1 MSSLLTTP
9 AEITD
14 QILGYLYKHDIGNF
28 SLCSKACR
36 KVALPSLFA
45 GLDLTPESAAAF
57 GDGAV
62 FSSLRPDVRKLY
74 LQGKVYSGFG
84 QEGNEDTVAYVE
96 TFRFCVESIRLF
108 PSVRNIY
115 IEYGSYLWE
124 NLCVALWREVSM
136 LPNLKEV
143 GRKVIP
149 VGFYRGQYWKSY
161 GDVYPHLSPI
171 TQSFVGSEEVHHDD
185 EGVETSSKDSV
196 RVPAGLEVI
205 RLYSRNTLLTRDE
218 EPYFQGFPIKHSIES
233 LRELH
238 ITAATINIESG
249 PGTLIF
255 PNVVKLSID
264 GHESSYIHHWVFQ
277 WVSRHC
283 PNVRSLS
290 MIKDTGYYP
299 FYAPPYFSPQDE
311 SPYFLMPKLVTLSL
325 QWFLENPIPGAG
337 PTQPPKKFKRRRLEA
352 LVREFMDQGMVGL
365 KEVKF
370 FRRPAFGSPDHIIEG
385 GCRISKDEGSGGKI
399 RVWWKKPFYIM
410 LGQKRFE
417 EEEELGESVEGVDSD
432 ADDDLDENFPCIMY

>member
-311 SPYFLMPKLVTLSL
+311 SPYFLMPRLVTLSL

-365 KEVKF
+365 REVKF

-385 GCRISKDEGSGGKI
+385 GCRISKDEGAGGEI

>member
-1 MSSLLTTP
+1 MSSLLATP
-9 AEITD
+9 AEICD

-74 LQGKVYSGFG
+74 LQGRVYSGFG
-84 QEGNEDTVAYVE
+84 QEVNEDTVEYVE

-108 PSVRNIY
+108 PSVRSIY

-124 NLCVALWREVSM
+124 NLCVALWREVST

-143 GRKVIP
+143 GRKVIHI
-149 VGFYRGQYWKSY
+149 GFYRGQYWKSY
-161 GDVYPHLSPI
+161 GDVYPQLSPI
-171 TQSFVGSEEVHHDD
+171 TQSFVGSEEVNHDED
-185 EGVETSSKDSV
+185 VETSKDV
-196 RVPAGLEVI
+196 QMPGGLEVI

-238 ITAATINIESG
+238 ITALTVNIESG

-255 PNVVKLSID
+255 PNVVKFSID
-264 GHESSYIHHWVFQ
+264 GHESNYVHQWVFQ

-283 PNVRSLS
+283 PNVQSLS
-290 MIKDTGYYP
+290 MIKDINSRP
-299 FYAPPYFSPQDE
+299 FYIPPYFSPQE
-311 SPYFLMPKLVTLSL
+311 QAPYFPMPKLVTLSL
-325 QWFLENPIPGAG
+325 QWFSEDPIPGAG
-337 PTQPPKKFKRRRLEA
+337 PTQPPKKYKRRRLEA
-352 LVREFMDQGMVGL
+352 LVREFMDQGMSGL
-365 KEVKF
+365 EEVKF
-370 FRRPAFGSPDHIIEG
+370 FRRPAFGSPNHIIEG
-385 GCRISKDEGSGGKI
+385 GCRISKDEGGGGKI

-432 ADDDLDENFPCIMY
+432 ADDNLDENFP